1 MTGGRPQTDAERQRP
16 SRWRG
21 WAGSSSGR
29 LTLHWPSIRGRAR
42 ADAGPLVLVAAV
54 IAAVALLAGAT
65 PPLIRSTSD
74 DAARD
79 AVRRAADDAAVRVEA
94 EWPDDYG
101 PTGGRL
107 RSPELAADIAYLR
120 TQAETQLDPGLRS
133 ALRPP
138 VITVSSISLMITDGS
153 VQRRLQ
159 LEYLADA
166 TGEPA
171 VTWVSGHA
179 PGPSTTDKFLE
190 IPLNSEWPMQVGLS
204 EAGAAALGVKPG
216 DRIPVQDERRNPYD
230 VRVSGV
236 FRPVDPNAP
245 AWGPAPWVLNPAKN
259 RDGFGTTRIGALLS
273 ADSVPDMRLAFRS
286 DQLRR
291 VARFDVDPDP
301 LTWESAQ
308 ALAASIGMLKGSS
321 AVSAERDQSLKWA
334 TQLDSVLSNLRDQV
348 ATATAQ
354 ASVLLLAVLAG
365 ALLVVA
371 LAADLLT
378 RRRATAL
385 TTARRRGASLPGL
398 AAELVVESA
407 AVAFPAALLGLAVS
421 FALTGGASLTWVLPF
436 VVIALAAGPAF
447 GTLAAARATRD
458 RRAPANRSARRW
470 IRNTQLIRRFAVD
483 AAVVALAVA
492 SLVALHQRDI
502 GSTVDLP
509 AAAPTLCALAV
520 SLLLVRLLPLAT
532 GLVLR
537 LSLRSR
543 RPLAL
548 FGAARAAATSARV
561 LPALALTTAL
571 ALSAFAVTLYATT
584 DRGLAEG
591 AWQATGADA
600 RLSLTSDSSSQ
611 ATDVV
616 SRTAAA
622 PGVRHAVAARV
633 SESARFIAD
642 NTAVPARLI
651 VVDTEAFR
659 QLLAD
664 TPLPSLPAASL
675 TGGAGRVPALVR
687 TADGSLSPGVDF
699 RLPIV
704 TNQAVELT
712 AVGTAPILGLGDD
725 VVVVD
730 TSAATAAELPAE
742 PNTIWATG
750 PGAADALKA
759 AASGGRVVAR
769 TDLLEERRTAPL
781 TSGLAALSLL
791 TAAILLVLGLLGY
804 ALAAA
809 ASAPGRWETLA
820 RLRTLGLR
828 PRDTHRVAA
837 GELMPPAVI
846 AALCAPL
853 LGALLAWSAL
863 GPLALR
869 LLTEQATDPAVVT
882 PWWQL
887 TAATVAALLLTLTA
901 IITAEVV
908 TRRRRRL
915 SETLR
920 VGDS

>member
-1 MTGGRPQTDAERQRP
+1 M
-16 SRWRG
+16 
-21 WAGSSSGR
+21 
-29 LTLHWPSIRGRAR
+29 LHWPSIRGRAR
-42 ADAGPLVLVAAV
+42 ADAGPLLLVAAV
-54 IAAVALLAGAT
+54 VAAVALLAGAT

-74 DAARD
+74 DATRE

-101 PTGGRL
+101 PNGGRA
-107 RSPELAADIAYLR
+107 RSPGLAADIADVAGR
-120 TQAETQLDPGLRS
+120 AEFQLDPGLRS

-138 VITVSSISLMITDGS
+138 VTTVSSISLMITDGS

-159 LEYLADA
+159 LEYLTNA

-171 VTWVSGHA
+171 VTWVSGRA
-179 PGPSTTDKFLE
+179 PGPSAADEFVE
-190 IPLNSEWPMQVGLS
+190 IPLNGGPWPMQVGLS

-236 FRPVDPNAP
+236 FRPVDANDP
-245 AWGPAPWVLNPAKN
+245 AWGPAPWVLNPSAN
-259 RDGFGTTRIGALLS
+259 RDGFGTTRIGALLT
-273 ADSVPDMRLAFRS
+273 AESVPDLRLAFRT

-291 VARFDVDPDP
+291 VVRFDVDPDT

-308 ALAASIGMLKGSS
+308 ALAASVGTLKGSS

-334 TQLDSVLSNLRDQV
+334 TQLDSVLSDLRDQV

-354 ASVLLLAVLAG
+354 ASVLLIAVLAG
-365 ALLVVA
+365 ALLVIA

-385 TTARRRGASLPGL
+385 ATARRRGASLPGL

-407 AVAFPAALLGLAVS
+407 AVAVPAALLGLALS
-421 FALTGGASLTWVLPF
+421 FALAGGASLTWVLPF
-436 VVIALAAGPAF
+436 VVIAVAAGPAF
-447 GTLAAARATRD
+447 GTLTAARATRD

-492 SLVALHQRDI
+492 SLVALRQRDI

-537 LSLRSR
+537 LALRSR
-543 RPLAL
+543 HPLAL

-584 DRGLAEG
+584 DRGLSEG
-591 AWQATGADA
+591 AWQTTGSDA
-600 RLSLTSDSSSQ
+600 RLSLTSDSSSH

-651 VVDTEAFR
+651 VVDTQAFR

-664 TPLPSLPAASL
+664 TPLPPLPATSL
-675 TGGAGRVPALVR
+675 TGGDGRVPALVR

-712 AVGTAPILGLGDD
+712 AVGTAPVLGVGDD

-730 TSAATAAELPAE
+730 TSAATAAGLPAE

-750 PGAADALKA
+750 PGAANALKA

-769 TDLLEERRTAPL
+769 TDLLKERRTAPL
-781 TSGLAALSLL
+781 TSSLAALSLL

-837 GELMPPAVI
+837 GELLPPAVV

-869 LLTEQATDPAVVT
+869 LLTAQATDPAVVT

-887 TAATVAALLLTLTA
+887 TAATVAALLLTLIA